1 MVRAMEGDRGIGAG
15 DSDEGDQFVFY
26 LTEEG
31 DSEEGDQFSV

>member
-1 MVRAMEGDRGIGAG
+1 VHADGRGFRGKG
-15 DSDEGDQFVFY
+15 SVFD